1 MHHGAQKSTMTG
13 FSDLRTS
20 LSNVASVTSATAISS
35 KPPSLKRLRF
45 DPLILACQWVL
56 LRLGGATNRCPRAL
70 SPALFEAAGEDV
82 YLHGLGELLG
92 PASLEQAGAQSLG
105 VRGGTPGCQAH
116 GVDRR
121 EIPVQQPGEEP
132 SKVGVAAPDG
142 RDGLHLRRPGGE
154 DTVARGQIG
163 VALARGDARVQSS

>member
-35 KPPSLKRLRF
+35 KPPSLKRLPF

-70 SPALFEAAGEDV
+70 SPALFEAAGERSEEHTSELQSRQ
-82 YLHGLGELLG
+82 YLVCRLLLEKKNST
-92 PASLEQAGAQSLG
+92 PTQAS
-105 VRGGTPGCQAH
+105 
-116 GVDRR
+116 RR
-121 EIPVQQPGEEP
+121 
-132 SKVGVAAPDG
+132 
-142 RDGLHLRRPGGE
+142 
-154 DTVARGQIG
+154 
-163 VALARGDARVQSS
+163 